1 MATTAERLGRIVAPV
16 ADDLGLSI
24 YDVEDASGTLRVLL
38 DRPGGIDVDALT
50 TATRRISAAMDD
62 DGSFPATATLEVSS
76 PGLER
81 KLRTPEHF
89 AGAMGDRVKVKLR
102 AGVDGDRRLDGV
114 LSAADAE
121 RLTVTPDGAEPR
133 TVDLSD
139 VETAHTEFV
148 WGPAPK
154 PGGRNARK
162 KSASKKSANKQSANK
177 QSANKQ
183 SATDH
188 SATETTEATP

>member
-1 MATTAERLGRIVAPV
+1 VATTAERLGRIVAPV
-16 ADDLGLSI
+16 ARDLGLSI

-81 KLRTPEHF
+81 KLRTPQHF
-89 AGAMGDRVKVKLR
+89 AGAVGDRVKVKLR
-102 AGVDGDRRLDGV
+102 AGVDGERRLDGV
-114 LSAADAE
+114 LSAADDE
-121 RLTVTPDGAEPR
+121 RLTVTADGAEPR

-154 PGGRNARK
+154 PGGRNAPKKPATKKPATRNTDTKKSDTK
-162 KSASKKSANKQSANK
+162 KSA
-177 QSANKQ
+177 
-183 SATDH
+183 TDDF
-188 SATETTEATP
+188 APETTEATP